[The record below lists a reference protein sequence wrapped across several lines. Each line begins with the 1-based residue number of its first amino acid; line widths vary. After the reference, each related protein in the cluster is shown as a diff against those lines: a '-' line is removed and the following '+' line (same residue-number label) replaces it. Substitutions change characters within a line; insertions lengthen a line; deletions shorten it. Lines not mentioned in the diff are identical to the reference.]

1 MISRKVFQP
10 LWLERSSLVAVWP
23 AGTIPG
29 PVNATYVQSQALGP
43 SLVAQVNSSLTTVW
57 FIALLISSGFEMFK

>member
-1 MISRKVFQP
+1 M
-10 LWLERSSLVAVWP
+10 VAVWP